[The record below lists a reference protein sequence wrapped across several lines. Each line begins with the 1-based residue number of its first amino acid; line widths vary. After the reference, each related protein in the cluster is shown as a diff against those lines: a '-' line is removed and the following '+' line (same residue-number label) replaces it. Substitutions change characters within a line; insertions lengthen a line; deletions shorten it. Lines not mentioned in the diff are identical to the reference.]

1 MELLIQVGFVLFFI
15 LLGLFAGRFAEK
27 RHLANLAQ
35 RESGVSNFTIHD
47 VRAYLPAADP
57 TRVSTLVSGEAVIS
71 SDYFKTFVAKLK
83 GFIGGELKTLQTLM
97 DRARREA
104 VLRMIEDARAKGFDS
119 ICNVRIEGFDIAG
132 ASVQKKGGV
141 VLVAV
146 LASGTAYK
154 RAG

>member
-1 MELLIQVGFVLFFI
+1 MEGLIQLGFVLALI
-15 LLGLFAGRFAEK
+15 LVGLFAGRFAEK
-27 RHLANLAQ
+27 RHLADLAD
-35 RESGVSNFTIHD
+35 RETAASGVTLNDLRVF
-47 VRAYLPAADP
+47 LPAADAARG
-57 TRVSTLVSGEAVIS
+57 TTLVTGEAVIS

-83 GFIGGELKTLQTLM
+83 GFIGGELKSLQTLM

-104 VLRMIEDARAKGFDS
+104 VLRMVEEARAKGYDAV
-119 ICNVRIEGFDIAG
+119 CNVRIEGFDIAG
-132 ASVQKKGGV
+132 ASVQKKGGI